1 LIAKYIK
8 QQVVRSGNI
17 VTANGTAALEF
28 SREVMFALEIA
39 SEHELFGIYIFHK
52 LGFYNAEMPEF

>member
-1 LIAKYIK
+1 M
-8 QQVVRSGNI
+8 RSGNI

-39 SEHELFGIYIFHK
+39 SEHELFGIYNFHK

>member
-1 LIAKYIK
+1 
-8 QQVVRSGNI
+8 
-17 VTANGTAALEF
+17 
-28 SREVMFALEIA
+28 MFALEIA